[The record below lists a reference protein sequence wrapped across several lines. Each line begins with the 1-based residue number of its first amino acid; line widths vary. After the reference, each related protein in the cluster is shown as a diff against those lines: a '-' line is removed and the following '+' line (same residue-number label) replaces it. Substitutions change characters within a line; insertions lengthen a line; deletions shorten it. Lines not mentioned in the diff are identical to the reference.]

1 MVSSKA
7 SATHQAINRYDQ
19 LARTRESRR
28 VAEGYEPMETDDSYR
43 RKIEI
48 CARASTRKEGRCMQ
62 STHIYEREREVLC
75 T

>member
-7 SATHQAINRYDQ
+7 GATHQAVNQYDQ

-28 VAEGYEPMETDDSYR
+28 GAEGYEPTETDNSYR
-43 RKIEI
+43 RKIVI
-48 CARASTRKEGRCMQ
+48 CARVSTRKEGRCVQ
-62 STHIYEREREVLC
+62 SAHICEREREVLC